1 MKLTVRQPVI
11 ASNGIVLKE
20 VPLESIDVQNYAVLT
35 IDGSTDNS
43 GLAIMREYDG
53 ALMYC
58 ISAKREDKKETP
70 VHYKIRLKQAV
81 KSILE
86 RNKFI
91 KQVYYEEPVVE
102 YISAIKNLY
111 MLRTFVEELIIEN
124 EPEFNYIK
132 HYEIPNMRWKREFLA
147 PDKVPVGSE
156 NQKRAVRNKIIASL
170 PFASEITQDEMDAIG
185 IGYAVTQYIMK
196 GKNVEELKS
205 KKARRPFKFNC
216 TFIGADNDDLMLLEF
231 SDVYKGPEIVLQN
244 GVNLIEING
253 RQSFNKAVYEE
264 MGDDDKL
271 LIIKFSTKHHGS
283 TILEHKVGHLAAQ
296 YDYLYALVWRVTRK
310 RIN

>member
-1 MKLTVRQPVI
+1 MRLTVRQPVMN
-11 ASNGIVLKE
+11 NGNIVLKE
-20 VPLESIDVQNYAVLT
+20 IPLENINVQNYAVLT

-43 GLAIMREYDG
+43 GLAIMRESDG

-86 RNKFI
+86 QNRFI
-91 KQVYYEEPVVE
+91 KQIYYEEPVIE

-111 MLRTFVEELIIEN
+111 MLRAFIEELIIEN

-132 HYEIPNMRWKREFLA
+132 HYEIPNMRWKKELLA

-156 NQKRAVRNKIIASL
+156 NQKRAVKNKILASL
-170 PFASEITQDEMDAIG
+170 PFLSEITQDEIDAIG

-196 GKNVEELKS
+196 GQNVEELKS

-216 TFIGADNDDLMLLEF
+216 VFIGADSDDIMLTEF
-231 SDVYKGPEIVLQN
+231 SDVYNGPEIVLQN
-244 GVNLIEING
+244 GVSLVEING
-253 RQSFNKAVYEE
+253 RQSFNKVIYEE

-271 LIIKFSTKHHGS
+271 LIIKLSTKHHGS

-310 RIN
+310 KSS